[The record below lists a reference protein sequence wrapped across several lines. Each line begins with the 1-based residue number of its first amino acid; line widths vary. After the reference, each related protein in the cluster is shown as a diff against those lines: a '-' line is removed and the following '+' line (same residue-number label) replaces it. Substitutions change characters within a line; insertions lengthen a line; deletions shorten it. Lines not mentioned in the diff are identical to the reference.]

1 MSSSESKII
10 EIGINVFKRNCQ
22 FIKVK
27 KKYYEISTI
36 YECVEK
42 LSMIIGC
49 NYNIKYDF
57 TYKKSRIGHTLQG
70 LLYPRNQPCNSQIHM
85 HMISRRS
92 NFIFNDPVFI
102 YKFVCPIY
110 NGTLCMINN

>member
-1 MSSSESKII
+1 
-10 EIGINVFKRNCQ
+10 
-22 FIKVK
+22 
-27 KKYYEISTI
+27 
-36 YECVEK
+36 
-42 LSMIIGC
+42 MIIGC

-57 TYKKSRIGHTLQG
+57 TYKKSSIGHTLQG

-92 NFIFNDPVFI
+92 NLIFNDPVFL